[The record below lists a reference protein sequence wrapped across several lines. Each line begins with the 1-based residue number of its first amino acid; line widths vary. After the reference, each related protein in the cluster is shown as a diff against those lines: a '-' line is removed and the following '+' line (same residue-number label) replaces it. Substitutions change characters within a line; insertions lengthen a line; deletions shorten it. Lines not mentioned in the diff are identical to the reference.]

1 MFGTQEL
8 RDLLQINLFSVL
20 SLSAAWREDSSLF
33 VSFCW
38 REDTHNMQLYDPMSH
53 CISSTSS
60 IGNEL
65 LLWELLHL
73 WRLQQLSLASHPM
86 RGHFSQKLK
95 RRRYALHLPFT
106 LRLKDTN
113 RRRSPLL
120 LSMIHGGMKI
130 SLPCDALGG
139 VVSYRHDL
147 SWSIFHLLVTL
158 LL

>member
-8 RDLLQINLFSVL
+8 RASLQINLFSIL
-20 SLSAAWREDSSLF
+20 SFSAAWREDSSLF

-38 REDTHNMQLYDPMSH
+38 RGDTHNMQLYDPMSH
-53 CISSTSS
+53 SISSTSS
-60 IGNEL
+60 IGNEV

-86 RGHFSQKLK
+86 RGHLSQKLK

-106 LRLKDTN
+106 LRLKDAN
-113 RRRSPLL
+113 RRSPLL
-120 LSMIHGGMKI
+120 LSIIHGGMKI
-130 SLPCDALGG
+130 SLPCNALEG

-147 SWSIFHLLVTL
+147 SWSTFHLLVTL